1 MVEIVGYKIFYRFLQ
16 PPASLPSLSRYPYT
30 AGDMTLRPDPKTL
43 LGKPVKEVPM
53 SAQRI
58 FSQKTAPEMLW
69 IGPKEGAK
77 VSPEDIKAYEAAQ
90 TIMRH
95 LCVRGP
101 TAHASG
107 HPGGPLSA
115 FTFAYFLS
123 RRRDPGVDEALRYS
137 AGHLSLLAYGLQ
149 WMFGRE
155 GNDKRLQSP
164 RSIIDTFRT
173 PSGLPGHVEAGIGD
187 IPFGTGPLG
196 KGVSN
201 ALGVA
206 FGHQYSHKSK
216 IANRKSKIPKVD
228 VLLADGDSQE
238 GQVMEAFR
246 LAAHLRVDNL
256 VVHGDWN
263 DIQLSGL
270 PSSTVAADFAAIAH
284 ATGWQVI
291 EVQNGNDPAQ
301 VTAAL
306 DAADACIGK
315 GAPIFLCYYTTMGHG
330 ITMMEEGSDTGQK
343 NFHGTPLSKA
353 EAEAVLKTLPD
364 FNEAI
369 EVYAKHRNEEKKR
382 YEMRNSEF
390 GIRNAP
396 LEWNVKTLQKN
407 GYKRTVTAEKGAARK
422 DFGATHL
429 LNLMKADP
437 RIVVLHAD
445 LAGSGGFDKVEKSFP
460 GRVINVGVAEGN
472 MAMMAAGMRQAGL
485 LPVTYTF
492 AAFGTNEARASAR
505 LIDVNCGHTRCSVL
519 HDCTHAGLSVGEDGE
534 THQERHYLN
543 VPFDHT
549 QVWSLADSNQAAAAA
564 EKAMELVAEGHS
576 SVYAFSPRSN
586 HPQILKADGSPFY
599 GPEYVFDGK
608 ADIVAGHGD
617 LRDSLTIIATGI
629 TVHAAMLAAD
639 QIEKSQIPT
648 SKIQNRSVRVLNVAC
663 IRPLDASAIIQ
674 AALET
679 RHLIVVE
686 DHSSEGGLATQVADV
701 IADFALPC
709 TLRRLGVN
717 RYFPSAT
724 DTDLFLM
731 AGLDA
736 DSIVD
741 AIEDEVRTE
750 IAGGEDAFVTAIYEM
765 PHHKTHS
772 RFSSA
777 HSFIERLAT
786 DTGYLTKLREAWKKR
801 VSEKLP
807 GNDALMQRLQEG
819 ITE

>member
-1 MVEIVGYKIFYRFLQ
+1 
-16 PPASLPSLSRYPYT
+16 
-30 AGDMTLRPDPKTL
+30 MTSRPDLKTL
-43 LGKPVKEVPM
+43 LGKPVSEVPM
-53 SAQRI
+53 SVQRI
-58 FSQKTAPEMLW
+58 LGQASAPKSIW
-69 IGPKEGAK
+69 IGPKEAAK
-77 VSPEDIKAYEAAQ
+77 LSADDTKAYSTAQ

-95 LCVRGP
+95 LCVRAP

-123 RRRDPGVDEALRYS
+123 KRRDPGVDEALRYS

-155 GNDKRLQSP
+155 GKDTRLASP
-164 RSIIDTFRT
+164 QSIIDTFRT

-206 FGHQYSHKSK
+206 FGYQYLHQSQ
-216 IANRKSKIPKVD
+216 IANRKSKMPKVD

-246 LAAHLRVDNL
+246 LAAHLKVDNL

-270 PSSTVAADFAAIAH
+270 PSATVAADFAKIAE
-284 ATGWQVI
+284 AAGWQVI

-301 VTAAL
+301 VVAAL
-306 DAADACIGK
+306 DAADQCIGK
-315 GAPIFLCYYTTMGHG
+315 GAPIFICYYTTMGHG
-330 ITMMEEGSDTGQK
+330 ITMMEEGSNTGKK
-343 NFHGTPLSKA
+343 NFHGSPLSKDDA
-353 EAEAVLKTLPD
+353 AAVLKTLPD
-364 FNEAI
+364 FDEAI
-369 EVYAKHRNEEKKR
+369 STYEQYRKEEKKR
-382 YEMRNSEF
+382 YEQGKDAMAKGQGPDR
-390 GIRNAP
+390 A
-396 LEWNVKTLQKN
+396 LEWKVSDLQKN
-407 GYKRTVTAEKGAARK
+407 GYKRAVTTEKGAARK

-429 LNLMKADP
+429 LNLMNADP

-445 LAGSGGFDKVEKSFP
+445 LAASGGFDKVEKSFP
-460 GRVINVGVAEGN
+460 DRVINVGVAEGN

-519 HDCTHAGLSVGEDGE
+519 HDCTHSGLSVGEDGE

-543 VPFDHT
+543 IPFDNT

-564 EKAMELVAEGHS
+564 EKAMELIAEGHTN
-576 SVYAFSPRSN
+576 VFAFSPRSN
-586 HPQILKADGSPFY
+586 HPQILKPDGSPLY
-599 GPEYVFDGK
+599 GPDYVFDGK

-617 LRDSLTIIATGI
+617 LRDTVTVIATGI
-629 TVHAAMLAAD
+629 TIHAAIEAAK
-639 QIEKSQIPT
+639 QISSGETSQRDVSTTP
-648 SKIQNRSVRVLNVAC
+648 RVRVLNVAC
-663 IRPLDASAIIQ
+663 VRPLDASAIIQ
-674 AALET
+674 SALET

-717 RYFPSAT
+717 RYYPSAT

-731 AGLDA
+731 AGLDCE
-736 DSIVD
+736 SIID
-741 AIEDEVRTE
+741 AVEDEVRTE
-750 IAGGEDAFVTAIYEM
+750 IAGGEDAFVSAIYEM
-765 PHHKTHS
+765 THHLKTT
-772 RFSSA
+772 RFA
-777 HSFIERLAT
+777 ATARAYVARLAA
-786 DTGYLTKLREAWKKR
+786 DTGYLESVRDDWKKR
-801 VSEKLP
+801 SVSGEQLP
-807 GNDALMQRLQEG
+807 GNDQLLERLREAAA
-819 ITE
+819 T